1 MRMRRRTAA
10 FVLLALAQAPAR
22 AADAPE
28 RVIRYSDDRLS
39 VKLTLAPVAEV
50 IDEIGHQTGAEIRGQ
65 LAEVRE
71 VSAEFDEVPLPEA
84 LHRLLGTQ
92 NFALV
97 YGDKGKLKALEL
109 LGAARTSGGPVASAP
124 APTTPPARPP
134 EEIVLSWLA
143 RPVPIPP
150 GSPLA
155 RVLASPT
162 ASVRQILEVG
172 VRHDD
177 PSVRNDA
184 VRIALQSAESQP
196 DVRPAVAAAVGDLDD
211 GSLINMLRGSAGEYA
226 EEVARLVATQTKIA
240 PLRLKANSVLQSINQ
255 EH

>member
-1 MRMRRRTAA
+1 MRRRTAA

-124 APTTPPARPP
+124 RADDAPRKTAGGDRA
-134 EEIVLSWLA
+134 LLA
-143 RPVPIPP
+143 GAP
-150 GSPLA
+150 GA
-155 RVLASPT
+155 
-162 ASVRQILEVG
+162 
-172 VRHDD
+172 D
-177 PSVRNDA
+177 
-184 VRIALQSAESQP
+184 
-196 DVRPAVAAAVGDLDD
+196 
-211 GSLINMLRGSAGEYA
+211 SAGEPPGA
-226 EEVARLVATQTKIA
+226 CPGEPDRERSSDPRGRRAPRR
-240 PLRLKANSVLQSINQ
+240 PLRA
-255 EH
+255 